1 MHNMGGK
8 YRAPQGAEGPSLAA
22 ERVLPNRWARAS
34 AQAMP
39 SPAQVFPS
47 ATAASDGLARDGVN
61 AVQARRLAAAA
72 ADVSLADWSVLLDA
86 VKLRLRASVA
96 GPSGPSELAGPQ
108 LAGAASPAAPSPQL
122 QRTVLECVDAL
133 DQLQS
138 TLLHELARRLQLELQ
153 VFDAQVAL
161 AQARSELGARLG
173 AVGAG
178 SGAGAGAQA
187 ATPMAPLSGPDA
199 FSRSRHQ
206 TLHDSLTD
214 LPNRRFFLERLEHG
228 LQHLPRPDS
237 LLAVFS
243 MSIDGYAAIE
253 AEHGADLAQALLKV
267 VAARWGRVLR
277 VEDMLSRLDG
287 AEFACLRLAQGEDPV
302 ALAGVSAKLIEAM
315 ALPIS
320 LAPLS
325 LQLRV
330 SIGMA
335 QGGSSQGGA
344 MDLLA
349 RAVAARGR

>member
-34 AQAMP
+34 AQATP
-39 SPAQVFPS
+39 SPAQVLPS
-47 ATAASDGLARDGVN
+47 ATAPSLGSAQDGVN

-96 GPSGPSELAGPQ
+96 GPSGPAGLAEPLQ
-108 LAGAASPAAPSPQL
+108 AGAASPAAPSPQL

-173 AVGAG
+173 A
-178 SGAGAGAQA
+178 AGAGAQA

-302 ALAGVSAKLIEAM
+302 ALAGVSAKLVEAL
-315 ALPIS
+315 ALPVS

-330 SIGMA
+330 RIGMA
-335 QGGSSQGGA
+335 QGGSGQGGA
-344 MDLLA
+344 LDLLA
-349 RAVAARGR
+349 RAVRARGRESES